1 MHCQV
6 AHCILDCAK
15 QIRSLKVTV
24 TSDSAHSLGFIQEEY
39 FENLGLFPSSAIRIP
54 FQLRFLKKKKK
65 KKKNQKNNKQKKKK
79 TKKTKKKN
87 NYIF

>member
-24 TSDSAHSLGFIQEEY
+24 TSDSAHSLGFIQAEY
-39 FENLGLFPSSAIRIP
+39 FENLGLFPSSTIRIP
-54 FQLRFLKKKKK
+54 FQLRFFKKKRGAKM
-65 KKKNQKNNKQKKKK
+65 KQHRQN
-79 TKKTKKKN
+79 TPSN
-87 NYIF
+87 HA